1 MKKRLNAIV
10 GKRDVLFAAVFV
22 LALACVRSS
31 VFASYHVPTGSMNP
45 TFLEG
50 DLFFSNKLAYRLKV
64 PFTKT
69 SLVEWAAPSRGDLV
83 IFTYPGDG
91 SLYTKRVI
99 AVAGDIV
106 EIRDK
111 RVIVNG
117 VPVRLEPAGGAPGL
131 RYFTETLDG
140 VSYTVQ
146 HDPLRRAASDMP
158 PLSVPPG
165 RVFVMGDNRDNSF
178 DSRYWGTLPVEN
190 IEGKMAVR
198 WFSIDWKSLRPRLG
212 RIGLV

>member
-1 MKKRLNAIV
+1 MKRLRF
-10 GKRDVLFAAVFV
+10 GLKGRDVFFYAVFLFV
-22 LALACVRSS
+22 LACVRSS
-31 VFASYHVPTGSMNP
+31 VFASYYVPTGSMNP

-50 DLFFSNKLAYRLKV
+50 DVFFSNKLAYRLKV

-69 SLVEWAAPSRGDLV
+69 SVAEWTAPARGDKI
-83 IFTYPGDG
+83 IFKSPVDG
-91 SLYTKRVI
+91 SLLTKRII
-99 AVAGDIV
+99 AVAGDVV

-117 VPVRLEPAGGAPGL
+117 VETGLVSSGGAHGM

-146 HDPLRRAASDMP
+146 HDPRRRAAADMP
-158 PLSVPPG
+158 PLHVPAG
-165 RVFVMGDNRDNSF
+165 YVFVMGDNRDNSY
-178 DSRYWGTLPVEN
+178 DSRYWGPLPMEN
-190 IEGKMAVR
+190 IEGKMVVR
-198 WFSIDWKSLRPRLG
+198 WFSIDLKTLRPRFD

>member
-1 MKKRLNAIV
+1 MKRLRFGIK
-10 GKRDVLFAAVFV
+10 GRDVLFYGVFLFV
-22 LALACVRSS
+22 LACIRSS
-31 VFASYHVPTGSMNP
+31 VFASYEVPTGSMNP

-50 DLFFSNKLAYRLKV
+50 DVFFSNKLAYRLKV

-69 SLVEWAAPSRGDLV
+69 SIVEWASPARGDKI
-83 IFTYPGDG
+83 IFKFPGDG

-99 AVAGDIV
+99 AVAGDVV
-106 EIRDK
+106 ELRGK

-117 VPVRLEPAGGAPGL
+117 VPTRLVPAGGAHGM

-146 HDPLRRAASDMP
+146 HDPLRRAMADMP
-158 PLSVPPG
+158 PVRVPEG
-165 RVFVMGDNRDNSF
+165 HVYVMGDNRDNSY
-178 DSRYWGTLPVEN
+178 DSRYWGPLPVKN
-190 IEGKMAVR
+190 IEGKMVVR
-198 WFSIDWKSLRPRLG
+198 WFSFDWKKLRPRLD